1 MTQDKEPN
9 GQAHRATTSAPPKAS
24 PAPEPH
30 GAQAQEQTASPRT
43 DHPAKQFP
51 LQGATELWGLPQTGY
66 IVRLP
71 VFEGPL
77 ELLLYLIE
85 KRQMEITTISL
96 VAVTDQYLAYL
107 RHWREEELPL
117 ANMAAF
123 VSIAARLLFIKSQS
137 LLPRNPRQEISE
149 EVRQAEE
156 MAAELERHLKE
167 YKIAKEIANVLRQR
181 AEAGL
186 QTYSRSSLL
195 AGIEAQLA
203 WTPPTLVGL
212 EVEALAK
219 SFRRLLE
226 ARRRAEAAANDGLVL
241 PLARVR
247 VSERIAVI
255 TERLRM
261 VPRLWLSELLE
272 PGASRLLIVVTF
284 LAMLDL
290 WKHERIS
297 VRQETLFGPIL
308 LERGPRWQESEEEEA
323 QPWAEEASET
333 FSDSSL

>member
-1 MTQDKEPN
+1 MTQDKERQP
-9 GQAHRATTSAPPKAS
+9 GAQTATTFPQTAVNHDLKPESTRDHRPDHEHAAS
-24 PAPEPH
+24 PAANAKEPS
-30 GAQAQEQTASPRT
+30 AS
-43 DHPAKQFP
+43 FP
-51 LQGATELWGLPQTGY
+51 LQGASELWGLPQTGY

-77 ELLLYLIE
+77 ELLLHLIE

-107 RHWREEELPL
+107 RRWREEELPL

-149 EVRQAEE
+149 EARQAEE

-167 YKIAKEIANVLRQR
+167 YKIAKEIASVLRQR

-186 QTYSRSSLL
+186 QTYGRSSLL

-212 EVEALAK
+212 EVEALAR

-226 ARRRAEAAANDGLVL
+226 TRNRPEAERNTGLVL

-255 TERLRM
+255 TTRLRTA
-261 VPRLWLSELLE
+261 PRLWLSELLE
-272 PGASRLLIVVTF
+272 PEASRLMIVVTF

-290 WKHERIS
+290 WKHERIC

-308 LERGPRWQESEEEEA
+308 LERGPRWQESEDGQEA
-323 QPWAEEASET
+323 VPREDEG
-333 FSDSSL
+333 D